1 MKLLSRLWTGTGV
14 AATIATLLLSLP
26 GPQIVRAEDAPA
38 SAEAV
43 VSDLVGTTCETAA
56 KPPVTPPV
64 SVVPPAP
71 SSGSSQVIV
80 LNVAGYNYDL
90 APSMMPIERPA
101 PPADSR

>member
-38 SAEAV
+38 LAEAV
-43 VSDLVGTTCETAA
+43 VSDLAGKTCEVA
-56 KPPVTPPV
+56 PVTPPV
-64 SVVPPAP
+64 SVVLPAP
-71 SSGSSQVIV
+71 SSGHSQVIV
-80 LNVAGYNYDL
+80 LNGAGYNYGF
-90 APSMMPIERPA
+90 APSMMPIVRPA